1 MIQPQSENTIDSYR
15 DRVSKFSNEL
25 DLGLVLYIVVRSL
38 WIVLI
43 LFALSFAT
51 AFVYLRYSQPIF
63 QASSTIQ
70 INDDQRTSQILQL
83 NKVDGGTNKIAEA
96 IEQMRSNN
104 FLKIVVQ
111 KSDFQISYFNE
122 GTFKN
127 NELYK
132 SSPYFIKF
140 NIKQNSIYGTKIYV
154 NFKSLNT
161 GEISFFADGKNNVL
175 PFNTNNVLNTSF
187 FDLSFSL
194 NQLVGKAQIQG
205 LISAENKSYFIFK
218 TIDQVAAEIQ
228 SELDIRLLNDAAKTI
243 LVTIKDQ
250 NAEKAKDLVNLIS
263 EEYLKYDVERKSE
276 SSISTLAFID
286 EQLKQVYDV
295 LKVSENNLQSF
306 RKDKNYSDKN
316 EVLTSDLMRLT
327 SIEDQMLK
335 IELEEKL
342 LAEFQA
348 NINKNKSL
356 DTYQLISLIAGTED
370 EFTIKQYTTKI
381 QQLLI
386 EKENLLYSTT
396 PNSENIK
403 QINASIETQK
413 KFLIESI
420 NSVRLKY
427 KSKYSNLALKSSEFK
442 SKTVR
447 QPDEDM
453 EHARLMRLFSISEK
467 YYTMLLERKTEFSIS
482 KAGFVSQN
490 VILEQA
496 LNSGTKV
503 SPNTRNAI
511 LIATLS
517 ALVFSLIIVFIRYF
531 LHDSITSVSEITK
544 HLHSSV
550 AVLGIVPNYKS
561 DVPVSQLVV
570 DKNPKAQ
577 ISEAFRS
584 IRSNLNFINNK
595 PGSKIIAVTSS
606 ISGEG
611 KTFVCLNIAGI
622 LAYTG
627 KKVILLDLDMRKPK
641 IHKGFG
647 VSNEKGM
654 STILTNMTSVSECIN
669 KSHFANLDYI
679 TAGPIPPNP
688 SELIIDEKLNEL
700 IEELKKSYDFIVFDN
715 PPIGLVT
722 DGITTIQK
730 ADYPIYVFRA
740 DYSKKAFVQILDKLI
755 NEGNIKNLG
764 VILNGVDTSRSIF
777 GYNYGYGYGYG
788 YGENYG
794 NGYYEDDKVQSKR
807 SILKSWKS

>member
-1 MIQPQSENTIDSYR
+1 MTNPEPNNITENYSD
-15 DRVSKFSNEL
+15 SKFNNEL
-25 DLGLVLYIVVRSL
+25 DFGLLLYIVKRSL
-38 WIVLI
+38 WIVLL
-43 LFALSFAT
+43 LFIISLGL
-51 AFVYLRYSQPIF
+51 AFVYLRYSQTIY
-63 QASSTIQ
+63 QASSVIQ
-70 INDDQRTSQILQL
+70 INDGQQASQILQI
-83 NKVDGGTNKIAEA
+83 NKVEGSSNKIAEA
-96 IEQMRSNN
+96 IEQIRSKI
-104 FLKIVVQ
+104 FLKKVIEN
-111 KSDFQISYFNE
+111 SDVQISYFNE

-132 SSPYFIKF
+132 SSPYFVKF
-140 NIKQNSIYGTKIYV
+140 NVKQNSIYGTKIYITF
-154 NFKSLNT
+154 NSLTN
-161 GEISFFADGKNNVL
+161 GKISFFAKGKNFSI
-175 PFNTNNVLNTSF
+175 PFNTNNVLNSPF
-187 FDLSFSL
+187 FDLSISL
-194 NQLVGKAQIQG
+194 NNELENNQIQNI
-205 LISAENKSYFIFK
+205 LNSDNKSYFVLK
-218 TIDQVAAEIQ
+218 NVDEVTNELQSKLEIK
-228 SELDIRLLNDAAKTI
+228 LLNDAAKTI
-243 LVTIKDQ
+243 QITVKDI
-250 NAEKAKDLVNLIS
+250 NAQKSKDLVNLVS
-263 EEYLKYDVERKSE
+263 EVYLKYDVERKSE
-276 SSISTLAFID
+276 SSKSILSFID
-286 EQLKQVYDV
+286 DQLKLVYDA
-295 LKVSENNLQSF
+295 LKVSENNLQTF

-370 EFTIKQYTTKI
+370 EYTIKQYTTKI

-386 EKENLLYSTT
+386 EKENLLYIAT

-442 SKTVR
+442 NKTVR
-447 QPDEDM
+447 EPDEDM

-490 VILEQA
+490 VILEQS
-496 LNSGTKV
+496 LNAGEKV
-503 SPNTRNAI
+503 SPNTKNAI
-511 LIATLS
+511 IISILS
-517 ALVFSLIIVFIRYF
+517 ALVFSLLIIFLRYF
-531 LHDSITSVSEITK
+531 LHNTITSLTEITRQLK
-544 HLHSSV
+544 SSV
-550 AVLGIVPNYKS
+550 SVLGIVPNYKS
-561 DVPVSQLVV
+561 DVPISQLVI
-570 DKNPKAQ
+570 DKNPKSQ
-577 ISEAFRS
+577 ISEAFRT
-584 IRSNLNFINNK
+584 IRSNMNFINNK

-627 KKVILLDLDMRKPK
+627 KKVILLDLDMCKPK

-647 VSNEKGM
+647 VSNLNGM
-654 STILTNMTSVSECIN
+654 STILTNMTSIEECIN
-669 KSHFANLDYI
+669 KSHFPNLDYI

-688 SELIIDEKLNEL
+688 SELIISDMLDVL
-700 IEELKKSYDFIVFDN
+700 IAELKKTYDYIVFDN

-740 DYSKKAFVQILDKLI
+740 DYSKKVFVQILDKLI
-755 NEGNIKNLG
+755 KEGNIKKIG
-764 VILNGVDTSRSIF
+764 IILNGVETNRSSND
-777 GYNYGYGYGYG
+777 YKYGYGYGDQ
-788 YGENYG
+788 YG
-794 NGYYEDDKVQSKR
+794 NGYYEDDKELNKR
-807 SILKSWKS
+807 RILKSWKS